1 MAGATVKVDGLPH
14 DVVTTDRGQYEYNL
28 IINTFYRFY
37 INNEVLKLCMYWL
50 CAGEYWRLLVPGRYT
65 LSAVKAG
72 LGRSRPVG
80 VAVAEYRG
88 GGAQV
93 VNLVLDSSG
102 DRF

>member
-1 MAGATVKVDGLPH
+1 
-14 DVVTTDRGQYEYNL
+14 
-28 IINTFYRFY
+28 
-37 INNEVLKLCMYWL
+37 MYWL

-80 VAVAEYRG
+80 LAVAEHRG